1 MIETTKTMR
10 EIVADEPLF
19 ADFLVSKGFPF
30 TVENP
35 ITEYVTFEDVVM
47 LRELDKEAF
56 LNEYAAVKAAMA

>member
-1 MIETTKTMR
+1 MIETTKTMH

-56 LNEYAAVKAAMA
+56 LNEYAAFKAAMA